1 MPGGARRQQGQREI
15 EELGLG
21 GPTLSFLNFPL
32 ETVGKQR
39 GSQDEA
45 TGEGLPP
52 RAHGRTQIAQPQGC
66 GQARGLLYRQVA
78 RSHF

>member
-1 MPGGARRQQGQREI
+1 M
-15 EELGLG
+15 GLG
-21 GPTLSFLNFPL
+21 RPTLSFLNFPL

-39 GSQDEA
+39 GSQDKA
-45 TGEGLPP
+45 TGDGLPP

-66 GQARGLLYRQVA
+66 GQARGLLYRRVA